1 MAVPNSNFLED
12 LEKYGCFDGDKDYI
26 KNLLNENL
34 QPEKNPLKKPLDGHS
49 FAPFVELRL
58 FSKKFGVDILTV
70 GNNSSPKNG
79 NTAVI
84 KSMEFGTSEGM
95 GCVVEI
101 FDEMGGS
108 FERAFNA
115 LNKSLYDSTEDG
127 TMNFVLDF
135 GWIVERTG
143 TVCGEK
149 STGFKKISVSDPKGD
164 GKPGD
169 GGFIRLNPISAK
181 IVYEQGKIKYT
192 IEANDAQ
199 SRIAEARVECAIGS
213 DQKKVD
219 LKQAI
224 KDLFEKKE
232 PGPQLKVQFLDS
244 KGKSE
249 FKFKVS
255 DGNGG
260 KDGTD
265 KGNGPKGVWTTNQQN
280 KLSAVR
286 RWIAPLTTTNNKGLI
301 MYWEGKNDGKDPKIG
316 GTIIIQEDPGP
327 DLCNPITDCKERNLG
342 TYIINGGDLSP
353 VLSFNPSVSWMF
365 GANSKSGGA
374 QSAVSGNYAKM
385 EGNKDCPKGDKRGKG
400 GTSTNSAPG
409 GSQMHYRDPGSQ
421 AKETAISD
429 AAHQAANSHMEG
441 LSPIEAELRI
451 LGDPS
456 YCFPINMKGKMLAL
470 VVINPFHVRKN
481 TVQFDSNIKEVLNY
495 TGPEADK
502 PDLDVS
508 FRSTGIDWLSTPK
521 VNPIFSNKNW
531 MINGISHQIREG
543 QFSTTLKLILSAP
556 GVDLQP
562 DAKLGGGL
570 EGPVFSMHNETDVNR
585 CDKK

>member
-1 MAVPNSNFLED
+1 MVNIDFLKGIRD
-12 LEKYGCFDGDKDYI
+12 YGCNATVDTV
-26 KNLLNENL
+26 
-34 QPEKNPLKKPLDGHS
+34 KKPIGGHS

-58 FSKKFGVDILTV
+58 FSKQFGVDILTV
-70 GNNSSPKNG
+70 GNNSYPKNG
-79 NTAVI
+79 NTAII

-95 GCVVEI
+95 GCVIEI

-108 FERAFNA
+108 FERAFTA

-135 GWIVERTG
+135 GWIVEKEG
-143 TVCGEK
+143 SECGAK
-149 STGFKKISVSDPKGD
+149 SIGFDRVSVSSLHG
-164 GKPGD
+164 GD
-169 GGFIRLNPISAK
+169 GGFIRLIPISAK
-181 IVYEQGKIKYT
+181 IAYEQGKIKYT
-192 IEANDAQ
+192 IEATDAQ
-199 SRIAEARVECAIGS
+199 TRIAEARVECVIGS

-224 KDLFEKKE
+224 RDLFEKKE
-232 PGPQLKVQFLDS
+232 PGPQLKVKFLDAE
-244 KGKSE
+244 GKSE

-265 KGNGPKGVWTTNQQN
+265 NGNGPKGVWTTNQQN
-280 KLSAVR
+280 KLAAVR

-301 MYWEGKNDGKDPKIG
+301 MHWDGKNEGKTPEIA

-327 DLCNPITDCKERNLG
+327 DLCDKKIRCEDRNIG
-342 TYIINGGDLSP
+342 TYIVNGGDLSP
-353 VLSFNPSVSWMF
+353 VLSFNPSVNWQFAFS
-365 GANSKSGGA
+365 AKSGGS

-385 EGNKDCPKGDKRGKG
+385 EGNKNCPGGDKRAKG
-400 GTSTNSAPG
+400 GTSTNSSPG

-441 LSPIEAELRI
+441 LNSIEAELRI

-456 YCFPINMKGKMLAL
+456 YCFPVGMKGKSLAL
-470 VVINPFHVRKN
+470 VVINPFHIRKHG
-481 TVQFDSNIKEVLNY
+481 S
-495 TGPEADK
+495 
-502 PDLDVS
+502 S
-508 FRSTGIDWLSTPK
+508 FSTLSGQANRATDIDWLSEPLC
-521 VNPIFSNKNW
+521 NPIFSNKNW
-531 MINGISHQIREG
+531 QINGISHQIREG
-543 QFSTTLKLILSAP
+543 QFSTTLKLFLAVP
-556 GVDLQP
+556 GSDLQP
-562 DAKLGGGL
+562 NAKLGGGDD
-570 EGPVFSMHNETDVNR
+570 GPAFSIRAETDPNR

>member
-1 MAVPNSNFLED
+1 MPVNQNFLEGIQ
-12 LEKYGCFDGDKDYI
+12 KYGCNATIDTV
-26 KNLLNENL
+26 
-34 QPEKNPLKKPLDGHS
+34 KKPIRGHS

-58 FSKKFGVDILTV
+58 FSKKFGVDVLTV
-70 GNNSSPKNG
+70 GNNSYPKNG

-108 FERAFNA
+108 FERAFTA

-127 TMNFVLDF
+127 TVNFVLDF
-135 GWIVERTG
+135 GWIVEKEG
-143 TVCGEK
+143 SVCGDASK
-149 STGFKKISVSDPKGD
+149 GFDKISVSTS
-164 GKPGD
+164 KPD
-169 GGFIRLNPISAK
+169 GGWIRLIPISAK
-181 IVYEQGKIKYT
+181 IAYEQGKIKYT
-192 IEANDAQ
+192 IEATDAQ
-199 SRIAEARVECAIGS
+199 TRIAEARVECVIGS

-224 KDLFEKKE
+224 RDLFEKKE
-232 PGPQLKVQFLDS
+232 PGPQLKVKFLDS
-244 KGKSE
+244 EGKPE
-249 FKFKVS
+249 FKFKAS

-265 KGNGPKGVWTTNQQN
+265 NGNGPKSVWTTNQQN
-280 KLSAVR
+280 KLAAVR

-301 MYWEGKNDGKDPKIG
+301 MHWDGKNDGKDPSAA

-327 DLCNPITDCKERNLG
+327 DLCDTADRCKERTLG
-342 TYIINGGDLSP
+342 TYIVNGGDLSP
-353 VLSFNPSVSWMF
+353 VLSFNPSVNWQFAFS
-365 GANSKSGGA
+365 AKSGGS

-385 EGNKDCPKGDKRGKG
+385 EGNKNCPGGDKRAKG

-441 LSPIEAELRI
+441 LNSIEAELRI

-456 YCFPINMKGKMLAL
+456 YCFPVAMKGKSVAL
-470 VVINPFHVRKN
+470 VVINPFHIKGN
-481 TVQFDSNIKEVLNY
+481 NIDFDDNIKEMMNY
-495 TGPEADK
+495 TGPEAER
-502 PDLDVS
+502 PEYSGLYL
-508 FRSTGIDWLSTPK
+508 RSGGLDWLSQPLC
-521 VNPIFSNKNW
+521 NPVFSNKNW
-531 MINGISHQIREG
+531 QINGISHQIREG
-543 QFSTTLKLILSAP
+543 QFSTTLKLFLAVP
-556 GVDLQP
+556 GAELQP
-562 DAKLGGGL
+562 DAHLGGDND
-570 EGPVFSMHNETDVNR
+570 GPVFSIRAETDPNR